1 MGGKFKRE
9 VQEGSS
15 RGREYVYLMLIH
27 VVVWQKPTQHGK
39 AVILQLKIFK
49 KGKKKREETQ
59 IFPYPTHH
67 IQ

>member
-1 MGGKFKRE
+1 MKEAEEDGDHTHTHTYTHTHTK
-9 VQEGSS
+9 
-15 RGREYVYLMLIH
+15 LIH

-49 KGKKKREETQ
+49 NGKKKREETQ